1 MRSSNIAW
9 QEESELHF
17 QHAHVLVCKGRK
29 TSVQWMKAYCV
40 TACVCTLIGCITEK
54 YRQVT
59 GFHFNKFSITSLA
72 GFTQSW
78 SPPSGIWKPL
88 RWSCSGVIKLF
99 RPVMSWLAPAMHQE
113 LDFQGCKLRC
123 RWPVINNPSRFQLA
137 LSLCFVGVF
146 FLLLLH
152 YNPTISPPQCCS
164 MAFLLNSVPPA
175 TQTHTTHLI
184 TTRRS
189 DFSSFLSS
197 HTRTRETSA
206 IHVHKHSWEL
216 GARACKKKKKKKTK
230 EKKKVY
236 WCIS

>member
-1 MRSSNIAW
+1 MWHPIIWPSVTLGSDGYQHKGNFSYLRVWIEWTRSSNIAW

-88 RWSCSGVIKLF
+88 RWSCSGVIKLL

-137 LSLCFVGVF
+137 MSLCFVGVF
-146 FLLLLH
+146 FI
-152 YNPTISPPQCCS
+152 TITLQSHH
-164 MAFLLNSVPPA
+164 F
-175 TQTHTTHLI
+175 I
-184 TTRRS
+184 TPVL
-189 DFSSFLSS
+189 FNGFP
-197 HTRTRETSA
+197 
-206 IHVHKHSWEL
+206 VEL
-216 GARACKKKKKKKTK
+216 GLSCNTNTHDPSHHDSPFWLFQFSVFAH
-230 EKKKVY
+230 
-236 WCIS
+236 